1 MVLVS
6 IRRVAGGAVVQ
17 LAEDELGTGG
27 GEHGGRRSGVVADQ
41 GAYVPAVGEQV
52 TGGGAALVPGGAGDE
67 DGLAVNVHGSLSA
80 LEGINLHLVSWS

>member
-41 GAYVPAVGEQV
+41 GAYVPAVGEQA

-67 DGLAVNVHGSLSA
+67 DGLP
-80 LEGINLHLVSWS
+80 